1 MSNAHTFKPVRVK
14 HLTIGEGKPKICVS
28 LTGSTTEQLVEE
40 AHALKLADID
50 MVEWRVDF
58 FEQVEQLDMVTHTL
72 ERIRDILPSTPLIFT
87 FRSAKEGGQYELS
100 SSDYV
105 ALNQAVASTGEV
117 DLIDVELFNEATDI
131 EQLITTA
138 HQHDTFVIISNHD
151 FHQTPAK
158 EEIIARLSRAQQ
170 LGADITKIAVMP
182 QSSSDVIT
190 LLDAT
195 NTMKEQHADRP
206 MITMSMA
213 GKGMISRLTGELF
226 GSAITFGAIQK
237 SSAPGQVPVSDLR
250 SILSLLHANL

>member
-1 MSNAHTFKPVRVK
+1 MSNTNTFKPVRVK

-28 LTGSTTEQLVEE
+28 LTGHTTEQIIEE
-40 AHALKLADID
+40 AHTLKLADID

-58 FEQVEQLDMVTHTL
+58 FEQVEQLDQVTYTL

-87 FRSAKEGGQYELS
+87 FRSAKEGGQCELS
-100 SSDYV
+100 SNYYV
-105 ALNQAVASTGEV
+105 ELNQAIAATGEV
-117 DLIDVELFNEATDI
+117 DLIDVELFNEETAI
-131 EQLITTA
+131 QQLITTA
-138 HQHDTFVIISNHD
+138 HEHNTFVIISNHD
-151 FHQTPAK
+151 FQQTPPK
-158 EEIIARLSRAQQ
+158 EELISRLSRAQQ

-182 QSSSDVIT
+182 QISSDVIT

>member
-1 MSNAHTFKPVRVK
+1 MDISQWLSYLTEENLKSWMSEYR
-14 HLTIGEGKPKICVS
+14 S
-28 LTGSTTEQLVEE
+28 LG
-40 AHALKLADID
+40 
-50 MVEWRVDF
+50 
-58 FEQVEQLDMVTHTL
+58 
-72 ERIRDILPSTPLIFT
+72 PLIFT

-131 EQLITTA
+131 EQLIATA

-151 FHQTPAK
+151 FHQTPPK
-158 EEIIARLSRAQQ
+158 EEIISRLCRAQQ

-237 SSAPGQVPVSDLR
+237 SSAPGQVPVSELR
-250 SILSLLHANL
+250 SILNMLHANL

>member
-28 LTGSTTEQLVEE
+28 LTGNTTEQLVEE

-58 FEQVEQLDMVTHTL
+58 FEQVQQLDMVTHTL

-87 FRSAKEGGQYELS
+87 FRSAKEGGQCELS

-105 ALNQAVASTGEV
+105 ALNKTVASTGEV

-131 EQLITTA
+131 QHLITTA

-195 NTMKEQHADRP
+195 NTMKEHHADRP

-213 GKGMISRLTGELF
+213 GQGMISRLTGELF
-226 GSAITFGAIQK
+226 GSAVTFGAIQK
-237 SSAPGQVPVSDLR
+237 SSAPGQVPVSELR
-250 SILSLLHANL
+250 SILNVLHANL